1 MKKVTEQIN
10 EGSPLF
16 KELEDKAA
24 KLDCLLYDHS
34 CKRESLLDKHDEQET
49 RIRAFG
55 DEWLKVYDQI
65 CELYL
70 NYGTTVDDFKNDLKI
85 VSDKAIDD
93 ATEEILNPFF

>member
-1 MKKVTEQIN
+1 MKKQQNKIDK
-10 EGSPLF
+10 GSPLF

-24 KLDCLLYDHS
+24 KLDCLLFEHS
-34 CKRESLLDKHDEQET
+34 SKRASLLSEYDEQET
-49 RIRAFG
+49 RIRGFG
-55 DEWLKVYDQI
+55 DEWLKIYDQI

-85 VSDKAIDD
+85 VSDKAIED